1 MFIWDFT
8 TDLVLGQILDW
19 LYGQMIG
26 FLGEFFA
33 MMGKHGR

>member
-26 FLGEFFA
+26 FLVNFLP
-33 MMGKHGR
+33 